1 MLLLFA
7 AATASQVGAAVP
19 VLEPGAEL
27 YPAGAP
33 EIGAPVL
40 VMIELVIDKEGQ
52 PTSCRVIFPSSIE
65 KLNTASCA
73 LAQTHMHLA
82 SRSSGD
88 EVRIPVNVKWRGPK
102 STGRV
107 FFDGAIPVSPEK
119 WLTSDDYPQTAL
131 REGRGGTVNFQFDVS
146 TIGTAGNCVIVQS
159 SGYDDIDAATC
170 RFAAQRME
178 FLPALASSGQPRIA
192 HARTTVT
199 WQKPKLEPGQTQVQ
213 ISETA
218 DGLLC
223 KVDNGGHTHE
233 LTDSACSDLAD
244 GLRRAS
250 GKIGGFVVMHFDGPI
265 PFKPAN

>member
-1 MLLLFA
+1 MLLLLA
-7 AATASQVGAAVP
+7 VATALQVGAA

-27 YPAGAP
+27 YPVGAP
-33 EIGAPVL
+33 EIRAPVL
-40 VMIELVIDKEGQ
+40 VTIELVIDKDGQ
-52 PTSCRVIFPSSIE
+52 PTSCRVISPPSIE
-65 KLNTASCA
+65 KLNAASCA

-88 EVRIPVNVKWRGPK
+88 EVRIPVSIKWRGPK

-107 FFDGAIPVSPEK
+107 FFDGAIPVTPEK

-146 TIGTAGNCVIVQS
+146 MTGTAENCVIVQS

-170 RFAAQRME
+170 RFAARRME
-178 FLPALASSGQPRIA
+178 FLPALTSSGQPRIA

-223 KVDNGGHTHE
+223 KVLNEGDTRE

-265 PFKPAN
+265 PYKPTN